1 MMQTRLVP
9 LTDMSVLMTEPW
21 VDQTRRPFITAEGAY
36 IPVREGFPS
45 THTLPSLRRSG
56 RGYQKLGDVVI
67 FHGAQPTLNEVDE
80 VRILERPRGI
90 FWLSGHEGVTREPKI
105 LRIEGSGGEVTH
117 RESGIIYRLD
127 IEQVMFSQG
136 NREEKTRI
144 SKMIHSGE
152 TVADMF
158 AGIGYFSLGM
168 ARAGARIH
176 AMEINPV
183 SFKFL
188 EQNATLNGLACKIRA
203 ENGDCRNLLSGMYDR
218 IHMGHYEAVTF
229 LSQALR
235 HVHKETILHVH
246 MLGDRSDEIQNI
258 LYDSSMKAN
267 ITIHKVKKAGP
278 RTWHQVADVVIE

>member
-9 LTDMSVLMTEPW
+9 LTDMAVLMTESW

-36 IPVREGFPS
+36 VPVREGFPS
-45 THTLPSLRRSG
+45 THMLPSRRRSG

-67 FHGAQPTLNEVDE
+67 FHGAYPTLDE
-80 VRILERPRGI
+80 VNDVKTLEKPRGI
-90 FWLSGHEGVTREPKI
+90 FWISGHEGVTREPHI

-144 SKMIHSGE
+144 SKMIHPGE

-168 ARAGARIH
+168 ARAGARVH

-183 SFKFL
+183 SFKYL
-188 EQNATLNGLACKIRA
+188 EQNTTLNGLTGKIRA
-203 ENGDCRNLLSGMYDR
+203 DNGDCRNLLSGVYDR
-218 IHMGHYEAVTF
+218 IHMGHFEAVTF
-229 LSQALR
+229 LDQALR

-246 MLGDRSDEIQNI
+246 MLGDRSDEIKNI
-258 LYDSSMKAN
+258 LHDSSLDAN
-267 ITIHKVKKAGP
+267 ITVHKVKKAGP
-278 RTWHQVADVVIE
+278 RTWHLVADVVIE